1 MSLEP
6 AWVTSAKD
14 PVGCPIEFENVI
26 GQPEEP
32 VYVEPEEIPGSHG
45 G

>member
-6 AWVTSAKD
+6 AWVTSTKD

-26 GQPEEP
+26 GQPEEA
-32 VYVEPEEIPGSHG
+32 VNVEPEEKAGSHG